1 MVKKILLAN
10 PRGFCAGA
18 ERAINVV
25 EKALEIY
32 GKPVYIRHQIV
43 HNEYVVKSLE
53 NKGAITVEKL
63 SEVPKGGVV
72 VFSAHGVAPSVKT
85 EAREMGLKTIDA
97 TCPLVAKVHL
107 EAQRFAKEGYSI
119 ILIGHKGHQEVI
131 GTMAYAEMELVGSVE
146 DVAKLKKVDKIAYL
160 TQTTLSMDDAK
171 EIIDA
176 LKKKMPHIV
185 SPAKE
190 DICYATQNRQNIVKE
205 LAKEADV
212 ILVVGSETSSNSK
225 RLVETAKKC
234 GVKSY
239 LVPDKSAIKKEKLS
253 GVIGITSGASV
264 PEIFVQ
270 EIVDYLDVP
279 VMNIGFVKEDI
290 HFKLPKELS

>member
-10 PRGFCAGA
+10 PRGFCAGV

-25 EKALEIY
+25 KKALEIY
-32 GKPVYIRHQIV
+32 GKPIYIRHQIV
-43 HNEYVVKSLE
+43 HNEYVVKSLA
-53 NKGAITVEKL
+53 NKGAITVEEL
-63 SEVPKGGVV
+63 NEVPEGGVV

-85 EAREMGLKTIDA
+85 EAKELRLKTIDA

-107 EAQRFAKEGYSI
+107 EAQRFAKEGYYI

-131 GTMAYAEMELVGSVE
+131 GTMGYAEMELVGSVE
-146 DVAKLKKVDKIAYL
+146 DVAQLKKVDKIAYL
-160 TQTTLSMDDAK
+160 TQTTLSVDDTK

-190 DICYATQNRQNIVKE
+190 DICYATQNRQNVVKE

-239 LVPDKSAIKKEKLS
+239 LVPDKSDVKKEELS

-264 PEIFVQ
+264 PEI
-270 EIVDYLDVP
+270 IVKEVADYLDVP
-279 VMNIGFVKEDI
+279 VENKGFVKEDI
-290 HFKLPKELS
+290 HFRLPKELS